1 MRNMMENDRTTEKK
15 TARETVSSRL
25 GFIMLAAGSAIGLG
39 NVWRFPYMAG
49 TSGGGLFVIIY
60 LLFLLLLGFPVMA
73 MELSVGRAS
82 RRNLYGAMRDLPE
95 KRPSRWRIP
104 AGIVFSGNLI
114 LMLMYT
120 TVTGW
125 MLSYFADFLT
135 GRFEGLTSEAELTGH
150 FTALLENPVK
160 MGVCMI
166 LATLIGSV
174 ICALGLRQ
182 GTERITKILM
192 LGLFVLL
199 AALSVYALF
208 LPGAAQGMKFYLTPS
223 IPEDVS
229 IFKIISAAMSQAF
242 FTLSLGIGALEI
254 FGSYTKK
261 RNTLATESLLIIF
274 CDTLVALLAGLLVF
288 SACFSYGIRVNGGPG
303 LALIS
308 LTGIFNHLQ
317 GGRIAGAIFF
327 LFLSIACLTTIVAVF
342 ENLIAFMMDE
352 WNFSRKKA
360 AWTNFLATALGS
372 VPCVLGF
379 NLWKNIRPLGGS
391 SSILDFE
398 DWLLSDICL
407 PLGSLLIVLFCTWS
421 SGWKWEN
428 FLAEV
433 NTGKGLRFP
442 TRIKWYAALILPVLI
457 LYLFVLGIRERFF

>member
-1 MRNMMENDRTTEKK
+1 MESDRSSEK
-15 TARETVSSRL
+15 TAARETVSSRL

-73 MELSVGRAS
+73 MELAIGRAS

-95 KRPSRWRIP
+95 KRPSLWRIP
-104 AGIVFSGNLI
+104 AGIVFSGNLT

-135 GRFEGLTSEAELTGH
+135 GRLEGLTSEAELSGH
-150 FTALLENPVK
+150 FTSLLGDPVR
-160 MGVCMI
+160 MSVCMI
-166 LATLIGSV
+166 LATLTGSV
-174 ICALGLRQ
+174 ICAFGLRR

-192 LGLFVLL
+192 FGLFVLL
-199 AALSVYALF
+199 AGLSVYALF

-223 IPEDVS
+223 IPEKTGF
-229 IFKIISAAMSQAF
+229 FKIVSAAMSQAF

-254 FGSYTKK
+254 FGSYTGKED
-261 RNTLATESLLIIF
+261 TLGTESLLIIV

-288 SACFSYGIRVNGGPG
+288 SACFSYGIQVNGGPG

-308 LTGIFNHLQ
+308 LTGIFNHLP
-317 GGRIAGAIFF
+317 GGRIAGMIFF
-327 LFLSIACLTTIVAVF
+327 LFLSIACLTTIIAVF

-360 AWTNFLATALGS
+360 VWTNFLVTALGS
-372 VPCVLGF
+372 LPCVFGF
-379 NLWKNIRPLGGS
+379 NLWKDLHPLGGTS
-391 SSILDFE
+391 TVLDFE
-398 DWLLSDICL
+398 DWLISDICL
-407 PLGSLLIVLFCTWS
+407 PLGSLLIVLFCCWN
-421 SGWKWEN
+421 SGWKWKN

-442 TRIKWYAALILPVLI
+442 ARVQWYAAVGLPLLI
-457 LYLFVLGIRERFF
+457 LYLFILGIRERFF

>member
-1 MRNMMENDRTTEKK
+1 MEIKENK
-15 TARETVSSRL
+15 TARETVASRL

-49 TSGGGLFVIIY
+49 TNGGGLFVITY
-60 LLFLLLLGFPVMA
+60 LLFLLLLGFPVMT
-73 MELSVGRAS
+73 MELAVGRAS

-95 KRPSRWRIP
+95 KRPSLWRIP

-125 MLSYFADFLT
+125 MFSYFADFLT
-135 GRFEGLTSEAELTGH
+135 GGIKGLTSEEELAGH
-150 FTALLENPVK
+150 FTALLGDPGK
-160 MGVCMI
+160 MSVCMI
-166 LATLIGSV
+166 LATLMGSV
-174 ICALGLRQ
+174 ICAFGLRR

-199 AALSVYALF
+199 AGLSVYALF
-208 LPGAAQGMKFYLTPS
+208 LPGAMQGMKFYLTPS
-223 IPEDVS
+223 IPKEISV
-229 IFKIISAAMSQAF
+229 FRIISSAMSQAF
-242 FTLSLGIGALEI
+242 FTLSLGIGSLEI

-261 RNTLATESLLIIF
+261 ENTLATESLLIIF

-288 SACFSYGIRVNGGPG
+288 SACFSYGIQVNGGPG

-308 LTGIFNHLQ
+308 LTGIFNHLP
-317 GGRIAGAIFF
+317 GGRIAGMIFF
-327 LFLSIACLTTIVAVF
+327 LFLSIACVTTIVAVF

-360 AWTNFLATALGS
+360 VWMNFLVTAVGS
-372 VPCVLGF
+372 IPCVLGF
-379 NLWKNIRPLGGS
+379 NLWKHVHPLGGTS
-391 SSILDFE
+391 TILDFE
-398 DWLLSDICL
+398 DWLISDICL
-407 PLGSLLIVLFCTWS
+407 PLGSILIVLFCCWDT
-421 SGWKWEN
+421 GWKWKN
-428 FLAEV
+428 FLAEA

-442 TRIKWYAALILPVLI
+442 AWIKWYAAVILPVLI
-457 LYLFVLGIRERFF
+457 LYLFAMAIRERFF